1 MNSSKKRINS
11 LCMALS
17 MLSASVVA
25 QTETETLPETDQT
38 QIEQTSVD
46 KATAEKAEIQKIEP
60 QDPDLALWERTKAR
74 PNLVNLGKYLEQFPN
89 GDYASEARE
98 RFDRLEIQARK
109 QAADDKALDAYRK
122 TKIDNG
128 LVLELDARFDE
139 LRPYVRSMLNSCG
152 YQTVEKDR
160 FAKKV
165 YPTISIDGSMF
176 NGRSDLEHSVT
187 LNLSVVLKTKNRQI
201 KARERML
208 SYRTSEL
215 SAHKALQAA
224 FEDIGAQMKSGG
236 FCI

>member
-11 LCMALS
+11 LCMVLS
-17 MLSASVVA
+17 MLSTSVGA
-25 QTETETLPETDQT
+25 QTETESLIEIDQT
-38 QIEQTSVD
+38 QIEQPSVE
-46 KATAEKAEIQKIEP
+46 KNATDQPPTPQAEAE
-60 QDPDLALWERTKAR
+60 DPDLALWERTKAR
-74 PNLVNLGKYLEQFPN
+74 PNLANLGKYLEQFPN

-98 RFDRLEIQARK
+98 RFDRLELKARK
-109 QAADDKALDAYRK
+109 QAADDKALEAYRK

-128 LVLELDARFDE
+128 LVLELDSRFDE
-139 LRPYVRSMLNSCG
+139 LKPYIRSMLNSCG

-165 YPTISIDGSMF
+165 YPTIAIDGSMF

-187 LNLSVVLKTKNRQI
+187 LNLSIVLKTKNRQI
-201 KARERML
+201 QARERML
-208 SYRTSEL
+208 SYRTSEV